1 MLELPPSTAFNKRI
15 TKTKFYENLTI
26 SPVLK
31 RVFVEQIKLVYWRSK
46 LADTTLNIA
55 AGTEV
60 KEIEILEIRLA
71 QGSLDESALRQ
82 IDREIPYHI
91 LFLLEHEERW
101 QAWVA
106 YKEPAGSGNNTFK
119 IIGYYHT
126 PWMEEIAIPL
136 RLEGLNLDQAYENFV
151 RQIAGDALK
160 SQGEESLQESVVRQE
175 RRQQLEKQISVLW
188 NKVRKEKQLNKQ
200 MQLNSELKQLRK
212 ELEKL
217 K

>member
-1 MLELPPSTAFNKRI
+1 MQLPETTYFHKRI
-15 TKTKFYENLTI
+15 PKQKFYDNL
-26 SPVLK
+26 SVSADLK
-31 RVFVEQIKLVYWRSK
+31 REFIDRIRIIYWQNKIAVS
-46 LADTTLNIA
+46 TTNLA
-55 AGTEV
+55 AGETV
-60 KEIEILEIRLA
+60 TEIELFVVHLTGPEIPE
-71 QGSLDESALRQ
+71 QALRQ